1 MSEHAEEHD
10 EELVK
15 KKGGSSVVWN
25 WFGFKISDIDQQT
38 IPCKL
43 CRRVVAA
50 KGGNTSNL
58 FNHLKTMYVREY
70 EECTQMR
77 VTDNPGCKSSF
88 VLYLL

>member
-50 KGGNTSNL
+50 KGGNTNSL
-58 FNHLKTMYVREY
+58 II
-70 EECTQMR
+70 
-77 VTDNPGCKSSF
+77 
-88 VLYLL
+88 